1 MRRAM
6 ILTLTLAA
14 VVALASPAMALN
26 PATELYV
33 PAAATASGAGGSQW
47 ITDLYIFNPGTQSVS
62 VDIYFLPR
70 SSDNSGATPESF
82 TLGAMETLVLP
93 NVIVNTFGLSSGAGA
108 FRIVAT
114 GEVIA
119 NTRVYNQATDGTFGQ
134 GLEGVPASAA
144 VTPSSPTDIVG
155 LASSTAFRSNILAVN
170 TSSGSTSVTFTLM
183 APNGS
188 QLATRTYSLQPYSA
202 FYASVTDLGAGS
214 FDDGTL
220 HVEVSSG
227 SAIVVASKVDNGP
240 AGDPTTLEAWW
251 AGGAAGGGD
260 GTYQFAVYDS
270 IGPAGGGNIPIAGG
284 QVPGVNGV
292 YFNWD
297 KDENSDQVP
306 DCTLIFDFSASF
318 GTPVPVDN
326 FSSGVSYDLNYPASG
341 GFAGGDMT
349 WTVTFSM
356 AGGGFS
362 GTVGAVGANF
372 SGDDAGCNGTFPAL
386 ALHGGVQ

>member
-1 MRRAM
+1 MRRAT
-6 ILTLTLAA
+6 IVTLTLAA
-14 VVALASPAMALN
+14 VVALAGPATALN
-26 PATELYV
+26 PSTELFV
-33 PAAATASGAGGSQW
+33 PAAATAAGAGGSQW
-47 ITDLYIFNPGTQSVS
+47 ITDLYVFNPGTQSAS

-70 SSDNSGATPESF
+70 NADNSGAAPQSF
-82 TLGAMETLVLP
+82 TVGPMETLILP
-93 NVIVNTFGLSSGAGA
+93 NVIVNTFGLASGAGA
-108 FRIVAT
+108 FRIVASR
-114 GEVIA
+114 EVIA
-119 NTRVYNQATDGTFGQ
+119 NTRVYNQAADGTFGQ

-144 VTPSSPTDIVG
+144 VTPASPTDIVG

-170 TSSGSTSVTFTLM
+170 TSAGTTSITFQLM

-188 QLATRTYSLQPYSA
+188 QLATRSYTLQPYSA
-202 FYASVTDLGAGS
+202 FYASVNDLGAGS

-251 AGGAAGGGD
+251 TGGGAAGGD

-270 IGPAGGGNIPIAGG
+270 IGPAGGGNIPISGG
-284 QVPGVNGV
+284 QVPGVSGV

-297 KDENSDQVP
+297 KDENADQVP

-318 GTPVPVDN
+318 GTPVPVGN
-326 FSSGVSYDLNYPASG
+326 FSGGVTYDLNYPAG
-341 GFAGGDMT
+341 GTFAGGDMS
-349 WTVTFSM
+349 WTLTFSM

-362 GTVGAVGANF
+362 GTVDAVGANF
-372 SGDDAGCNGTFPAL
+372 SGDDAGCNGTFPSL
-386 ALHGGVQ
+386 ALNGGVQ